1 MSIISQTP
9 FIFDGT
15 FRDNIDPNHFFK
27 DDNFLI
33 KKLNEIPFYE
43 QIKDKFGNLSSKII
57 QKNYSLGEKQL
68 LCLLRALIGNKDILI
83 FDEATSNINLQTEKI
98 IYDTIDKFCNNMIII
113 SIIHKLEYIE
123 KYDRILLVEN
133 GRIKEINH
141 KDVNLHLI
149 INNHSNE

>member
-1 MSIISQTP
+1 
-9 FIFDGT
+9 
-15 FRDNIDPNHFFK
+15 
-27 DDNFLI
+27 
-33 KKLNEIPFYE
+33 
-43 QIKDKFGNLSSKII
+43 
-57 QKNYSLGEKQL
+57 
-68 LCLLRALIGNKDILI
+68 
-83 FDEATSNINLQTEKI
+83 
-98 IYDTIDKFCNNMIII
+98 MIII

>member
-1 MSIISQTP
+1 
-9 FIFDGT
+9 
-15 FRDNIDPNHFFK
+15 
-27 DDNFLI
+27 
-33 KKLNEIPFYE
+33 
-43 QIKDKFGNLSSKII
+43 
-57 QKNYSLGEKQL
+57 
-68 LCLLRALIGNKDILI
+68 LIGNKDILI